1 MNLNIHATTLASL
14 QRQVS
19 VLGFIC
25 IGMAVSLVFAVG
37 SLVSTHDRIVVVPPG
52 LSGPTAVD
60 WGKADTEYL
69 KAFGVFYSTLLGTIT
84 PRNAEYVAD
93 RLTAMTEPAAYAEIR
108 KSILALAKDPSF
120 SSSGATANFV
130 SNQVVYEP
138 ETGKVFVLG
147 ENQVY
152 AGSGQPK
159 KNPVVYEMDI
169 RIVEGRPVVKSVTNY
184 NGIHARTLEWKT
196 NNPGWDKPK
205 QQQG

>member
-1 MNLNIHATTLASL
+1 MNLNIHATSLASL

-25 IGMAVSLVFAVG
+25 IGAIVSLVFAVG
-37 SLVSTHDRIVVVPPG
+37 SLVSRHDRIVVVPPG

-93 RLTAMTEPAAYAEIR
+93 RLSSMTTPDTYAEIR
-108 KSILALAKDPSF
+108 KSILSLSKDPSF
-120 SSSGATANFV
+120 SASGATANFV
-130 SNQVVYEP
+130 SNQVIYEH
-138 ETGKVFVLG
+138 ETGRVFVLG

-152 AGSGQPK
+152 SGSGQPK
-159 KNPVVYEMDI
+159 KTPIVYEMDI
-169 RIVEGRPVVKSVTNY
+169 RIIEGRPVVRSVINY
-184 NGIHARTLEWKT
+184 NGTDARTTEWK
-196 NNPGWDKPK
+196 NNHPGWDKPK
-205 QQQG
+205 GQQ